1 MGEIKEGGETF
12 VNNKKDGAVIEGNLS
27 KISLFSSTLMW
38 LVLWGGSFEREGCP
52 AIQNL
57 LYKKKNH
64 IFLIS
69 NIRKSWLNLPHYM
82 LLSLKK
88 YILFSWSFN
97 FNNSF
102 LFFISTRFKKN

>member
-57 LYKKKNH
+57 LYKKKK
-64 IFLIS
+64 IT
-69 NIRKSWLNLPHYM
+69 
-82 LLSLKK
+82 
-88 YILFSWSFN
+88 FS
-97 FNNSF
+97 
-102 LFFISTRFKKN
+102 